1 MRCRQPPCA
10 WWLDGARSGA
20 ADGEEGGGSA
30 AQGGSVAFNSGGR
43 IVVPQFFLPPLAA
56 LSVEL
61 FFSPA
66 CNTTG
71 ASATQSLFRL
81 LTEATAFSP
90 RMLVE
95 RGDLTAYLALNDAAS
110 NSSYF
115 AVLRKLEAKARG
127 GGADVN
133 AVWGKNEWHHVAI
146 VFEGVASKL
155 WVDGL
160 VVAVWQE
167 DEHKQI
173 GDTCVYKKDTR
184 CVRGSGVAMGEGFN
198 GRLQR
203 VAVYDHAL
211 APDRIQA
218 HAVAFFYADAAA
230 ARDRAPTPPAARHAG
245 RPWSDKAVAARSAMA
260 EHAGSGFGFG
270 GFAGCRLPWEE
281 RDAGMGAGLVPA
293 VMSFVVMAV
302 GLLAVLTA
310 AILHLAWSNLAH
322 GGGDLVKGIMST
334 RAAIPEHSVVLD
346 APPQYPWLVLAV
358 LGVLLP
364 LAYLSQWY
372 DQADATARDGREA
385 YLLEYLLWLA
395 FECGGT
401 FLLLAMSNMHDPQGV
416 CRLLLLL
423 VSGTTVVL
431 CAAADLGGGMEGAS
445 RQSLC
450 PREVYGPPPLDLG
463 AGAQGLGSAHAAA
476 GRLPWTWGCLPPMG
490 WYALTPPRA
499 LSLSLLPSLP
509 PSRALSLPPISWDA
523 IALAACRR
531 LTCFE
536 RGKLRCLMR

>member
-1 MRCRQPPCA
+1 M
-10 WWLDGARSGA
+10 
-20 ADGEEGGGSA
+20 
-30 AQGGSVAFNSGGR
+30 
-43 IVVPQFFLPPLAA
+43 PQFFLPPVAA

-127 GGADVN
+127 GRADVD
-133 AVWGKNEWHHVAI
+133 ALWGKNEWHHVAI
-146 VFEGVASKL
+146 VFEGMASKL

-218 HAVAFFYADAAA
+218 HAAAFFYADAGAVRGGGYGRGYTYTQASAAAAAAGA
-230 ARDRAPTPPAARHAG
+230 ARDHVPTSPAARHSG
-245 RPWSDKAVAARSAMA
+245 RPWLEKAVAAHSTMA
-260 EHAGSGFGFG
+260 EHVGSGFGFG
-270 GFAGCRLPWEE
+270 GFAECRLPWDE

-346 APPQYPWLVLAV
+346 DPPQYPWLVLAV

-431 CAAADLGGGMEGAS
+431 CAAADLGGGMEGAT

-450 PREVYGPPPLDLG
+450 PREVDGPPPLDLG
-463 AGAQGLGSAHAAA
+463 AGAQGWGSAHGAAR
-476 GRLPWTWGCLPPMG
+476 RLPWTWGCLPPIG
-490 WYALTPPRA
+490 WYAFPSFRA
-499 LSLSLLPSLP
+499 ASVSSSLP
-509 PSRALSLPPISWDA
+509 PSHALSL
-523 IALAACRR
+523 CRPSAGTP
-531 LTCFE
+531 LHLPN
-536 RGKLRCLMR
+536 GGSKHAGNGGVPDVL